1 MQIKNIF
8 LEFQYFLGKRICES
22 DFLKQTFTIQ
32 VQVPAAQQFHYTFK
46 QTPPISSLIHEKTK
60 QRKRMNAKFLFFS
73 DIRLFNKII
82 SAVFRRIC

>member
-1 MQIKNIF
+1 MYYGRENPSAIRQDASAVSDTCCRPRERCRDTRSPLYVEI
-8 LEFQYFLGKRICES
+8 LGELAGRCGKIN
-22 DFLKQTFTIQ
+22 LN
-32 VQVPAAQQFHYTFK
+32 V
-46 QTPPISSLIHEKTK
+46 L